1 MIASFLTGD
10 FGVKDHLP
18 EFETFPLAPRRGVD
32 INKFEFLKN
41 MPLNAHVHFTDD
53 PKILRTVVSVFND
66 QAKREGSNFSPQLA
80 PSWGKRSKGV
90 GFRIIRDDKRVERS
104 AGKPRL
110 VAAAKSWNP
119 SLDGTRARLASP
131 HVHPVF
137 AENQIRTSR

>member
-1 MIASFLTGD
+1 LTGD

-66 QAKREGSNFSPQLA
+66 QAKREGSNFHLSLRRVGESDP
-80 PSWGKRSKGV
+80 KGV
-90 GFRIIRDDKRVERS
+90 GFRIVRDDKRVERS

-119 SLDGTRARLASP
+119 RLP
-131 HVHPVF
+131 GR
-137 AENQIRTSR
+137 ERG